1 MKVIGVQGYI
11 SFFLGLFL
19 LALHMQYF
27 ANCNWEFHL
36 SFFHFFSFFY
46 WVTQCCGIFIQL
58 FKVSLYSSYFWRF
71 FFFLSSDCS
80 PFFQVLEVKF
90 NVMRTWETLLIS
102 PCCEY
107 WPFISNVYL
116 HVTWRVLEYFRV
128 QCNLHKKNNQR
139 CLKNYE
145 LTVFWN
151 NSTLPDISYCQ
162 EKFVIQKCL
171 CWKKKLISF

>member
-11 SFFLGLFL
+11 SFFLGLFP

-36 SFFHFFSFFY
+36 SFFHFFFFFLLGDSMLWNLY
-46 WVTQCCGIFIQL
+46 TTLQSQLIFFIFL
-58 FKVSLYSSYFWRF
+58 MIF
-71 FFFLSSDCS
+71 FFFIIRLFI
-80 PFFQVLEVKF
+80 FFQVLEVKF

-116 HVTWRVLEYFRV
+116 HVTWHVLEYFGV